1 MEGTSQDI
9 ININKNYNKDNLH
22 LNKNKKNF
30 YTNHIH
36 NYSNDNKTIKSI
48 KSNDSLFHYSLNYE
62 DYLKLNAKSFKYLI
76 SQKKITFERITN
88 SITKIINKYK
98 DDSLSNVYYKSKTD
112 PINKTTNIYINDI
125 AEHLLNIFSKHEL
138 NLINQ
143 RIDYLSR
150 NKEKAEI
157 KKYNKKTYINNTQK
171 TITSFSKKK
180 NILKKVINNRKKTKP
195 VKIKNTN
202 FRKKNREDL
211 NFSDDE
217 DINYNFKPEF
227 YSYIKHKTKLKSL
240 GDLMISN
247 IKNIRKNTFIEKSA
261 ESSSSKRNNKSKIKY
276 KTNNDKLFNSIN
288 KNYGNNLTPIISRNK
303 TEFRFFEHKKNTQ
316 ITYCTYKNNSK
327 EKYVNHNYDYIKSI
341 YRNDSK
347 LLERIKEQN
356 EKKIKRL
363 EEIKRENEM
372 KKIKECTFSP
382 LINKSKTKKSYD
394 NKLNNKI
401 NISNNNYKHVKDNK
415 LKNNIKKKYE

>member
-143 RIDYLSR
+143 RIEYLSR

-157 KKYNKKTYINNTQK
+157 KKYNKKTYINN
-171 TITSFSKKK
+171 
-180 NILKKVINNRKKTKP
+180 
-195 VKIKNTN
+195 KI
-202 FRKKNREDL
+202 
-211 NFSDDE
+211 
-217 DINYNFKPEF
+217 I
-227 YSYIKHKTKLKSL
+227 
-240 GDLMISN
+240 
-247 IKNIRKNTFIEKSA
+247 
-261 ESSSSKRNNKSKIKY
+261 
-276 KTNNDKLFNSIN
+276 
-288 KNYGNNLTPIISRNK
+288 
-303 TEFRFFEHKKNTQ
+303 
-316 ITYCTYKNNSK
+316 
-327 EKYVNHNYDYIKSI
+327 
-341 YRNDSK
+341 
-347 LLERIKEQN
+347 
-356 EKKIKRL
+356 
-363 EEIKRENEM
+363 
-372 KKIKECTFSP
+372 
-382 LINKSKTKKSYD
+382 
-394 NKLNNKI
+394 
-401 NISNNNYKHVKDNK
+401 
-415 LKNNIKKKYE
+415 